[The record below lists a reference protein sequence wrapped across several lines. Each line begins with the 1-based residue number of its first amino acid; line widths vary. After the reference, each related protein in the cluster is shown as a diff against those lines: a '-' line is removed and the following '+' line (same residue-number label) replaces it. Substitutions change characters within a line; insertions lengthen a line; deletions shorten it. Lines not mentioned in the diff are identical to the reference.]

1 MPEITV
7 QHVVSYSSADKG
19 FPADNLLKAEGTH
32 KWKTTAPV
40 DKHATAVLQFEKAS
54 HIHSIDIGNE
64 GSAFVEVLVGKSS
77 AKEDKDYQVLLVASS
92 FMSPMDS
99 RNNTNR
105 NSVRMFGKE
114 KLSKTTISEKWDRVK
129 VVCTQPFNKNS
140 GYGLSFIK
148 FHSPPAPG
156 EKDEPAVGV
165 KKLGAFLI
173 KPEKDDDIQ
182 MGSAFAKRADVRETP
197 PATGAAA
204 IRAASR
210 LSEESRSTTAL
221 SPATLHKSKT
231 CDTVSSLKSETIE
244 SSSSSKAKLSSTK
257 AAPKMSENRSKRK
270 HEFSD
275 DEGHY
280 SDDDD
285 SPPARPP
292 MKKQSTSITS
302 TASSVMSDTKTALK
316 KNKSEPARES
326 PAKSF
331 KKLLEGVVFSLSGFQ
346 NPFRGELRDMA
357 TEMGGVYKADWDKT
371 CTHLICAF
379 TNTPKYNQ
387 VKGKGRIVKKDW
399 VQHCYKQKK
408 RLPWRKYV
416 LGDTDYSS
424 DEEEDEPVMKKTP
437 SQTKHKEKHGSKDDK
452 VPSKKESTPKKADM
466 EVYDDDTDVDSG
478 EDTEDEVR
486 RIKQKME
493 KNNKPKIDDEA
504 VYGDSTDNDEES
516 PKKSTHKEVK
526 MEADDGDDNDCGL
539 PELSDLFTSKNFFLY
554 GDFSVSERRLLIRY
568 ITAYNGEL
576 ENYMTDKV
584 NFVVTYSKWDDNF
597 DEALAD
603 NSELVFVKPKWIYSC
618 HEKNKTMPFQ
628 PYIVVPD

>member
-32 KWKTTAPV
+32 KWKTTAPA

-54 HIHSIDIGNE
+54 NIHSIDIGNE

-77 AKEDKDYQVLLVASS
+77 AREDKDYQVLLVASS

-114 KLSKTTISEKWDRVK
+114 KLSKTTASEKWDRVK
-129 VVCTQPFNKNS
+129 VVCTQPFNKTS
-140 GYGLSFIK
+140 SYGLSFIK

-156 EKDEPAVGV
+156 EKSEPAVGV

-173 KPEKDDDIQ
+173 KPEKEDDIQ
-182 MGSAFAKRADVRETP
+182 TGSAFAKRSEVKETP

-210 LSEESRSTTAL
+210 LSEESRSASIS
-221 SPATLHKSKT
+221 SPIASHKSKT
-231 CDTVSSLKSETIE
+231 SDSSLKYETSEP
-244 SSSSSKAKLSSTK
+244 SSSSKPSSLK
-257 AAPKMSENRSKRK
+257 AAPKMPENRSKRK

-275 DEGHY
+275 DVGG
-280 SDDDD
+280 STDDDD
-285 SPPARPP
+285 NSPPVKPP
-292 MKKQSTSITS
+292 MKKQSTSLSS
-302 TASSVMSDTKTALK
+302 TASSLKSDTKATLK
-316 KNKSEPARES
+316 KTKSEPPRES

-331 KKLLEGVVFSLSGFQ
+331 KRLLEGVVFSLSGFQ

-357 TEMGGVYKADWDKT
+357 MEMGGVYKADWDKT

-399 VQHCYKQKK
+399 LQHCYKQKK
-408 RLPWRKYV
+408 RLSWRKYR
-416 LGDTDYSS
+416 LGDADFSS
-424 DEEEDEPVMKKTP
+424 DEEEEEEEEPAMMKT
-437 SQTKHKEKHGSKDDK
+437 SSSKHKDSYGSKDDK
-452 VPSKKESTPKKADM
+452 APLKKESTPKKIDAG
-466 EVYDDDTDVDSG
+466 VYDNDTDVDSG

-486 RIKQKME
+486 RIKQKMDQD
-493 KNNKPKIDDEA
+493 KKSKTDD
-504 VYGDSTDNDEES
+504 VDMYGDSTDEDES
-516 PKKSTHKEVK
+516 PPKKTPQKEVK
-526 MEADDGDDNDCGL
+526 MEADDDDKDLEL
-539 PELSDLFTSKNFFLY
+539 PELPDLFTNKNFFLY
-554 GDFSVSERRLLIRY
+554 GDFSVSERRLIIRY

-584 NFVVTYSKWDDNF
+584 NFVVTYNKWDDNF